1 MSFKDLKEHLLKQN
15 YSKSNREIPVG
26 NGKIGSEP
34 YYDAETIFG
43 TRGDVGTPTG
53 FAEFIQGDNN
63 KIETN
68 PIRQV
73 LSPVVAGQ
81 KRPTNIPENK
91 IIFELNS
98 LKESGELVRSGK
110 TYKHMGRLLEE
121 VILDG
126 KTYVY
131 MEGQDV
137 WFKTEAIE
145 ECPLYE
151 YERVVQSSE
160 EGSDLIDLD
169 KARASLEPHIKDQQT
184 DTLWKDSVIKDFTN
198 EDQGM

>member
-1 MSFKDLKEHLLKQN
+1 MGFEDLKEHLLKQDGRH
-15 YSKSNREIPVG
+15 KSNREIPVG
-26 NGKIGSEP
+26 NGEIGSAP

-43 TRGDVGTPTG
+43 TSGNVSTPTG
-53 FAEFIQGDNN
+53 FAEFMQGDNN

-91 IIFELNS
+91 IIAELNS

-137 WFKTEAIE
+137 WFKTESIE

-151 YERVVQSSE
+151 YERVVQSSND
-160 EGSDLIDLD
+160 SDLIDLD
-169 KARASLEPHIKDQQT
+169 KASASLEPHIKDQQT